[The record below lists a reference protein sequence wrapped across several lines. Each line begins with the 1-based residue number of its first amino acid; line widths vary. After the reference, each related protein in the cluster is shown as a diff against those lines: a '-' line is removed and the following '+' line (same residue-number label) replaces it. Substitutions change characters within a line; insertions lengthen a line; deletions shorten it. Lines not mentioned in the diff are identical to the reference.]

1 MKHCRLLDA
10 LGGAPPLVEIVA
22 SVRGRSIDVREA
34 VLGDVRTLVEL
45 MAEFYA
51 ESDYVLDRARADA
64 AFTVLLS
71 DPRLGR
77 VWLIEQASAAVGY
90 VVVTFVYGMEYGG
103 FMAFVDDFF
112 VRPACRN
119 AGLGTEAL
127 AAARDTCVKLGVRAM
142 SVEVAGDNDP
152 ALAVYRRTGFA
163 LTDRKLMV
171 LPLAAPTHEQ

>member
-1 MKHCRLLDA
+1 M
-10 LGGAPPLVEIVA
+10 
-22 SVRGRSIDVREA
+22 REA

-51 ESDYVLDRARADA
+51 ESAYVLDRRRAAA

-77 VWLIEQASAAVGY
+77 VWLIEQAAAAVGY

-103 FMAFVDDFF
+103 LMAFVDDFF
-112 VRPACRN
+112 VRPAFRN
-119 AGLGTEAL
+119 SGLGTAAL
-127 AAARDTCVKLGVRAM
+127 AAARAACAMLGVRAM
-142 SVEVAGDNDP
+142 AVEVAGDNDP

-163 LTDRKLMV
+163 MTDRKLMV
-171 LPLAAPTHEQ
+171 LALAAPTHEQ

>member
-1 MKHCRLLDA
+1 M
-10 LGGAPPLVEIVA
+10 
-22 SVRGRSIDVREA
+22 REA
-34 VLGDVRTLVEL
+34 VLRDVSTLVEL

-51 ESDYVLDRARADA
+51 ESGYVLDGGARAA

-77 VWLIEQASAAVGY
+77 VWLIEEAASVVGY

-103 FMAFVDDFF
+103 LMAFVDDFF
-112 VRPACRN
+112 VRPAFRN
-119 AGLGTEAL
+119 AGLGTAAL
-127 AAARDTCVKLGVRAM
+127 AAARDACAILGVRAL

-163 LTDRKLMV
+163 MTDRKLMV
-171 LPLAAPTHEQ
+171 LALAAPTHEQ

>member
-1 MKHCRLLDA
+1 M
-10 LGGAPPLVEIVA
+10 
-22 SVRGRSIDVREA
+22 REA

-64 AFTVLLS
+64 AFTALLS

-77 VWLIEQASAAVGY
+77 VWLIEQAAAAVGY

-103 FMAFVDDFF
+103 LMAFVDDFF
-112 VRPACRN
+112 VRPAYRN
-119 AGLGTEAL
+119 SGLGTAAL
-127 AAARDTCVKLGVRAM
+127 AAARDACATARRARH
-142 SVEVAGDNDP
+142 GGRGRRRQRP

-163 LTDRKLMV
+163 MTDRKLMV
-171 LPLAAPTHEQ
+171 LALAAPTHEQ

>member
-1 MKHCRLLDA
+1 M
-10 LGGAPPLVEIVA
+10 
-22 SVRGRSIDVREA
+22 REA
-34 VLGDVRTLVEL
+34 VVGDVRTLVEL

-51 ESDYVLDRARADA
+51 ESDYVLDRRRADA

-103 FMAFVDDFF
+103 LMAFVDDFF
-112 VRPACRN
+112 VRPAFRN
-119 AGLGTEAL
+119 SGLGTAAL
-127 AAARDTCVKLGVRAM
+127 AAARDACAMLGVRAM
-142 SVEVAGDNDP
+142 AVEVAGDNDP

-163 LTDRKLMV
+163 MTDRKLMV
-171 LPLAAPTHEQ
+171 LALAAPTHEQ